1 MTTQP
6 FNFTAE
12 LSDPSPQGW
21 HKCAKELDR
30 LWEDWQAP
38 QRTAA
43 NIVLIRSPTINDN
56 LYLRLNKAL
65 IACQTAINTW
75 PTAARKAVPRDPLKH
90 WRRSTSRDEPGHDAL
105 LDLCLKVKEVHT
117 YEYFITE
124 VCNHPDLLF
133 PDGTQQCHLA
143 RGFTGAARSMKSDAW
158 LNIGERGQGDLP
170 GWFSVELSPYGR
182 IALKLEVEIK
192 SLVGTLSKVQ
202 WARRDELARAGALY
216 ISAKS
221 VASVV
226 GQLVAAR
233 EALKWAALPAG
244 FKGQVIQRGTG
255 NIQAAQ
261 QAIEQWRAAHS
272 W

>member
-30 LWEDWQAP
+30 LWDKLQVK
-38 QRTAA
+38 QSYS
-43 NIVLIRSPTINDN
+43 LFTIAQSD
-56 LYLRLNKAL
+56 YDCAV
-65 IACQTAINTW
+65 AECWDAIHTW

-170 GWFSVELSPYGR
+170 GWLSVDLVPYGR
-182 IALKLEVEIK
+182 VAVKLEVEIK

-202 WARRDELARAGALY
+202 RARRDELARAGALY
-216 ISAKS
+216 VSAKS
-221 VASVV
+221 VSSVV

-233 EALKWAALPAG
+233 EALRGVRNFDTYRPGSMDAARL
-244 FKGQVIQRGTG
+244 V
-255 NIQAAQ
+255 
-261 QAIEQWRAAHS
+261 IEQWRAAHS

>member
-1 MTTQP
+1 MTQP

-30 LWEDWQAP
+30 LWDKLQVK
-38 QRTAA
+38 QSYS
-43 NIVLIRSPTINDN
+43 LFTIAQSD
-56 LYLRLNKAL
+56 YDCAV
-65 IACQTAINTW
+65 AECWDAIHTW

-170 GWFSVELSPYGR
+170 GWLSVDLVPYGR
-182 IALKLEVEIK
+182 VAVKLEVEIK
-192 SLVGTLSKVQ
+192 SLTGTLSKVQ
-202 WARRDELARAGALY
+202 RARRDELARAGALY

-226 GQLVAAR
+226 GQLVATR
-233 EALKWAALPAG
+233 EALRGVLKPGRPIREGGNMQAAL
-244 FKGQVIQRGTG
+244 
-255 NIQAAQ
+255 

>member
-6 FNFTAE
+6 FNFITE

-30 LWEDWQAP
+30 LWVSAAVAVKSSAAPKLNQA
-38 QRTAA
+38 
-43 NIVLIRSPTINDN
+43 LSE
-56 LYLRLNKAL
+56 AL
-65 IACQTAINTW
+65 ATCQTAINTW

-133 PDGTQQCHLA
+133 PDGTQQCHIV
-143 RGFTGAARSMKSDAW
+143 RGFVGAARAIKSDTW

-170 GWFSVELSPYGR
+170 GWLSVDLVPYGR
-182 IALKLEVEIK
+182 VAVKLEVEIK
-192 SLVGTLSKVQ
+192 SLTGTLSKVQ
-202 WARRDELARAGALY
+202 RARSDELARAGALY

-221 VASVV
+221 VTSVV
-226 GQLVAAR
+226 EQLVAAR
-233 EALKWAALPAG
+233 EALCHVRPSG
-244 FKGQVIQRGTG
+244 FGMRCDGSMK
-255 NIQAAQ
+255 AAQ
-261 QAIEQWRAAHS
+261 QAIEQWRAAHN

>member
-1 MTTQP
+1 VTTQP

-30 LWEDWQAP
+30 LWE
-38 QRTAA
+38 AA
-43 NIVLIRSPTINDN
+43 NVFMSQRSFLGHTHREA
-56 LYLRLNKAL
+56 LTQALN
-65 IACQTAINTW
+65 ACQTTINTW

-170 GWFSVELSPYGR
+170 GWLSVDLVPYGR
-182 IALKLEVEIK
+182 VAVKLEVEIK

-202 WARRDELARAGALY
+202 RARRDELARAGALY
-216 ISAKS
+216 VSAKS
-221 VASVV
+221 VSSVV
-226 GQLVAAR
+226 EQLIAAR
-233 EALKWAALPAG
+233 EALKW
-244 FKGQVIQRGTG
+244 KQVDRNDLGSMR
-255 NIQAAQ
+255 AAQ

>member
-1 MTTQP
+1 MTQP

-12 LSDPSPQGW
+12 LSDPSPQSW
-21 HKCAKELDR
+21 HKCAKELDK
-30 LWEDWQAP
+30 LWLSGGS
-38 QRTAA
+38 
-43 NIVLIRSPTINDN
+43 VLGARA
-56 LYLRLNKAL
+56 LNHAVS
-65 IACQTAINTW
+65 ACQIAINTW

-170 GWFSVELSPYGR
+170 GWLSVDLVPYGR
-182 IALKLEVEIK
+182 VAVKQEVEIK
-192 SLVGTLSKVQ
+192 SLTGTLSKAQ
-202 WARRDELARAGALY
+202 RARRDELTRAGALY

-221 VASVV
+221 VSSVV

-233 EALKWAALPAG
+233 EALRWAGIPAG
-244 FKGQVIQRGTG
+244 FKGGVVFQRGTG
-255 NIQAAQ
+255 NMRAAQ
-261 QAIEQWRAAHS
+261 QAIEQWRAEHS

>member
-1 MTTQP
+1 MTQP
-6 FNFTAE
+6 FNFTTE

-30 LWEDWQAP
+30 LWVQVDLT
-38 QRTAA
+38 RSS
-43 NIVLIRSPTINDN
+43 IVLSPVEQVQLA
-56 LYLRLNKAL
+56 LYRAAL
-65 IACQTAINTW
+65 VSCERAINTW

-170 GWFSVELSPYGR
+170 GWLSVDLSPYGR
-182 IALKLEVEIK
+182 VAVKLEVEIK
-192 SLVGTLSKVQ
+192 SLAGTLSKVQ
-202 WARRDELARAGALY
+202 RARRDELARAGALY
-216 ISAKS
+216 VSAKS
-221 VASVV
+221 VSSVV

>member
-6 FNFTAE
+6 FNFTTE

-30 LWEDWQAP
+30 LWVSAAVAVKSPAAP
-38 QRTAA
+38 ALNQ
-43 NIVLIRSPTINDN
+43 VLDE
-56 LYLRLNKAL
+56 AL
-65 IACQTAINTW
+65 WSCQTVINTW

-90 WRRSTSRDEPGHDAL
+90 WRRSTHRDEPGHDTL
-105 LDLCLKVKEVHT
+105 LDLCLKVKETAT
-117 YEYFITE
+117 YEYFITS

-143 RGFTGAARSMKSDAW
+143 RGFTGAARSIKSEAW

-170 GWFSVELSPYGR
+170 GWLSVDLTPYGR
-182 IALKLEVEIK
+182 VAVKLEVEIK
-192 SLVGTLSKVQ
+192 SLVGMLSKVQ
-202 WARRDELARAGALY
+202 RARRDELARAGALY
-216 ISAKS
+216 VSAKS
-221 VASVV
+221 VSSVV

-233 EALKWAALPAG
+233 EALRGVRNFDAYRPGSMDAARL
-244 FKGQVIQRGTG
+244 
-255 NIQAAQ
+255 
-261 QAIEQWRAAHS
+261 AIEQWRAAHS

>member
-1 MTTQP
+1 MTPQP

-12 LSDPSPQGW
+12 LFDPSPQGW

-30 LWEDWQAP
+30 LWDAVYGPTVLAQLDKHKRLEDSL
-38 QRTAA
+38 
-43 NIVLIRSPTINDN
+43 V
-56 LYLRLNKAL
+56 
-65 IACQTAINTW
+65 ACQTAINTW

-90 WRRSTSRDEPGHDAL
+90 WRRSTSRDKPGHDAL

-170 GWFSVELSPYGR
+170 GWLSVDLVPYGR

-192 SLVGTLSKVQ
+192 SLTGKLSPGQ
-202 WARRDELARAGALY
+202 RTRRDELARAGALY

-221 VASVV
+221 VTSVV

-233 EALKWAALPAG
+233 EAL
-244 FKGQVIQRGTG
+244 RGVLKPGRPIREGG
-255 NIQAAQ
+255 NMRAAQ

>member
-1 MTTQP
+1 MTQP

-21 HKCAKELDR
+21 HKCARELDR
-30 LWEDWQAP
+30 LWVSAAVAIKSPAASVLNQA
-38 QRTAA
+38 
-43 NIVLIRSPTINDN
+43 LDE
-56 LYLRLNKAL
+56 AL
-65 IACQTAINTW
+65 FACSSAINTW

-90 WRRSTSRDEPGHDAL
+90 WRRSTSRDELGHDAL
-105 LDLCLKVKEVHT
+105 LNLCLKVKEVHT

-170 GWFSVELSPYGR
+170 GWFSVDLMPYGR
-182 IALKLEVEIK
+182 VAVKLEVEIK

-202 WARRDELARAGALY
+202 RARRDELARAGALY
-216 ISAKS
+216 VSAKS
-221 VASVV
+221 VSSVV

-233 EALKWAALPAG
+233 EALIGDFKQALQMRDG
-244 FKGQVIQRGTG
+244 GSMR
-255 NIQAAQ
+255 AAQ
-261 QAIEQWRAAHS
+261 QAIEQWRITHS

>member
-1 MTTQP
+1 MTQP

-30 LWEDWQAP
+30 LWGKLTTKQ
-38 QRTAA
+38 
-43 NIVLIRSPTINDN
+43 SYS
-56 LYLRLNKAL
+56 LYTLAQSDYDC
-65 IACQTAINTW
+65 AVGECWDAINTW
-75 PTAARKAVPRDPLKH
+75 PTSAQKAVPRDPLKH
-90 WRRSTSRDEPGHDAL
+90 WRRSTQRDEPGHDAL

-124 VCNHPDLLF
+124 VCNHPDLLW
-133 PDGTQQCHLA
+133 PDGTQQCHIV
-143 RGFTGAARSMKSDAW
+143 RGFVGAARAIKSDTW
-158 LNIGERGQGDLP
+158 LNIGELGQGDLP

-192 SLVGTLSKVQ
+192 SLKGTLSPGQKK
-202 WARRDELARAGALY
+202 RRDELARAGALY

-244 FKGQVIQRGTG
+244 FKGQAIQREPG
-255 NIQAAQ
+255 NMQAAL
-261 QAIEQWRAAHS
+261 QAIEQWRTAHS

>member
-1 MTTQP
+1 MTAQP

-30 LWEDWQAP
+30 LWE
-38 QRTAA
+38 AA
-43 NIVLIRSPTINDN
+43 NVFMSQRSFLGHTHREA
-56 LYLRLNKAL
+56 LTQAL

-105 LDLCLKVKEVHT
+105 LNLCLKVKEVHT

-170 GWFSVELSPYGR
+170 GWLSVDLVPYGR
-182 IALKLEVEIK
+182 VAVKLEVEIK

-202 WARRDELARAGALY
+202 RARRDELARAGALY
-216 ISAKS
+216 VSAKS
-221 VASVV
+221 VSSVV
-226 GQLVAAR
+226 GQLVVAR
-233 EALKWAALPAG
+233 EALKWATLPAG
-244 FKGQVIQRGTG
+244 FKGQVIQRDTG
-255 NIQAAQ
+255 NMRAAQ
-261 QAIEQWRAAHS
+261 QAIEQWRAEHS